1 MKLSV
6 ILLCYIVD
14 GSNFEVKALYLKGKY
29 VTDRIKIYEN
39 SQRMQA
45 LIERMKRLE
54 MKANNIFC
62 IELNDIET
70 VVKKYKNR
78 HRTLEERAQEYGG
91 KLGLYEEFD

>member
-1 MKLSV
+1 M
-6 ILLCYIVD
+6 
-14 GSNFEVKALYLKGKY
+14 
-29 VTDRIKIYEN
+29 
-39 SQRMQA
+39 
-45 LIERMKRLE
+45 IERMKQLE
-54 MKANNIFC
+54 MKNNNIFC